1 MKGKSNM
8 SFDRNTD
15 YVKNENN
22 NKYKRSQAIAK
33 SVRESETKNIREE
46 NAEIRPTTFSPEPRS
61 RNFRAKKQ
69 YMMLNFY
76 PEEKR
81 KLKRLANMNGV
92 SASQYIENFLAT
104 QDDPGP
110 EWD

>member
-1 MKGKSNM
+1 M
-8 SFDRNTD
+8 
-15 YVKNENN
+15 
-22 NKYKRSQAIAK
+22 IAYAMAYTI
-33 SVRESETKNIREE
+33 S
-46 NAEIRPTTFSPEPRS
+46 
-61 RNFRAKKQ
+61 
-69 YMMLNFY
+69 

>member
-1 MKGKSNM
+1 MAFKREN
-8 SFDRNTD
+8 D
-15 YVKNENN
+15 YPVKHSN
-22 NKYKRSQAIAK
+22 NKFKRNNQMAK
-33 SVRESETKNIREE
+33 SGTEAETKNIREE
-46 NAEIRPTTFSPEPRS
+46 KAEVRPTTVLPKQSS

-92 SASQYIENFLAT
+92 SASQYIENFLAK

>member
-1 MKGKSNM
+1 MAFKRENE
-8 SFDRNTD
+8 
-15 YVKNENN
+15 YPVKDSN
-22 NKYKRSQAIAK
+22 NKFKRNNEIAK
-33 SVRESETKNIREE
+33 SVKEAETKNIREE
-46 NAEIRPTTFSPEPRS
+46 KAEVRPTTVLPKQRS

-92 SASQYIENFLAT
+92 SASQYIENFLAK

>member
-1 MKGKSNM
+1 
-8 SFDRNTD
+8 
-15 YVKNENN
+15 
-22 NKYKRSQAIAK
+22 
-33 SVRESETKNIREE
+33 
-46 NAEIRPTTFSPEPRS
+46 
-61 RNFRAKKQ
+61 
-69 YMMLNFY
+69 MMLNFY

>member
-1 MKGKSNM
+1 MAFKREN
-8 SFDRNTD
+8 D
-15 YVKNENN
+15 YPVKDSN
-22 NKYKRSQAIAK
+22 NKFKRNNEIAK
-33 SVRESETKNIREE
+33 SVKEAETKNIREE
-46 NAEIRPTTFSPEPRS
+46 EAEVRPTTVLPKQRS

-92 SASQYIENFLAT
+92 SASQYIENFLAK

>member
-1 MKGKSNM
+1 MAFKREN
-8 SFDRNTD
+8 D
-15 YVKNENN
+15 YPVKDSN
-22 NKYKRSQAIAK
+22 NKFKRNNEIAK
-33 SVRESETKNIREE
+33 SVKEAETKNIREE
-46 NAEIRPTTFSPEPRS
+46 KAEVRPTTDLPKQRS

-92 SASQYIENFLAT
+92 SASQYIENFLAK